1 MACVRKRR
9 DRWVIDFYDQ
19 EGVRRWQT
27 LPKGINKKEAN
38 EKLGELEKKIRQ
50 GTYTPIKELPNFSNV
65 ADNWLVSKKPDIRH
79 STHRQYKGHV
89 ENHLKPYF
97 NRVKINHVNF
107 EAVEK
112 FKKHSLD
119 QGVTVPTLRKILI
132 TLGAVLTYAVRM
144 RYIDFNPCREV
155 EKPKGQSAHSDKE
168 EMVILQPDELQALFD
183 AGANQKERVLFM
195 TATLTGMREGEL
207 LGLQW
212 GDIDWHNYQV
222 HVRRTFN
229 HGRFYEPKS
238 KASRRKI
245 EMAPELVSELK
256 QWKLACPIS
265 DLDLV
270 FPSEVGTPQD
280 ATNMLRRQFFPALRR
295 AGLPRIRFHDLRH
308 TYASLLIDQGEY
320 PKYIQ
325 AQLGHSSIN
334 MTMDT
339 YGHLMK
345 TVNRQAAGRLGKAI
359 FGNSETNG
367 SKMVAEQG
375 RATKLESVKG

>member
-19 EGVRRWQT
+19 EGVRRWKT
-27 LPKGINKKEAN
+27 MPKGTTKN
-38 EKLGELEKKIRQ
+38 EVNEELGKIEKKVRQ
-50 GTYTPIKELPNFSNV
+50 GGYTPVRELPNFSKV
-65 ADNWLVSKKPDIRH
+65 ADSWLSSKKPDIRH
-79 STHRQYKGHV
+79 STYHGYKGHIK
-89 ENHLKPYF
+89 NHLNPYF
-97 NRVKINHVNF
+97 KRVKINHVNF
-107 EAVEK
+107 EVIEK
-112 FKKHSLD
+112 FKKHCLD
-119 QGVTVPTLRKILI
+119 TGVRIATLRKILI

-155 EKPKGQSAHSDKE
+155 EKPKGQSAHSNKE

-183 AGANQKERVLFM
+183 AGANQKERLLFM
-195 TATLTGMREGEL
+195 TATLTGMRQGEL

-212 GDIDWHNYQV
+212 GDMDWHNYQV

-229 HGRFYEPKS
+229 HGQFYEPKS

-245 EMAPELVSELK
+245 DMPPELVSELK
-256 QWKLACPIS
+256 HWKLACPIS
-265 DLDLV
+265 ELDLV
-270 FPSEVGTPQD
+270 FPSQVGTPQD

-295 AGLPRIRFHDLRH
+295 AGLPKIRFHDLRH

-325 AQLGHSSIN
+325 TQLGHSSIN
-334 MTMDT
+334 MTMDI
-339 YGHLMK
+339 YGHLMRG
-345 TVNRQAAGRLGKAI
+345 VNRKAGSRLGRAVL
-359 FGNSETNG
+359 GNSKSNG

-375 RATKLESVKG
+375 RATELESVNG

>member
-1 MACVRKRR
+1 
-9 DRWVIDFYDQ
+9 
-19 EGVRRWQT
+19 
-27 LPKGINKKEAN
+27 
-38 EKLGELEKKIRQ
+38 
-50 GTYTPIKELPNFSNV
+50 
-65 ADNWLVSKKPDIRH
+65 
-79 STHRQYKGHV
+79 V

-107 EAVEK
+107 EAIEK

-119 QGVTVPTLRKILI
+119 QGVTVPTLRKVLI

-155 EKPKGQSAHSDKE
+155 EKPKGQSAHTDEE

-195 TATLTGMREGEL
+195 AATLTGMREGEL

-212 GDIDWHNYQV
+212 GDIDWFNSQV
-222 HVRRTFN
+222 HVKRTFN

-245 EMAPELVSELK
+245 DMAPELVAELK
-256 QWKLACPIS
+256 AWKLACPIS

-270 FPSEVGTPQD
+270 FSSEVGTPQD

-295 AGLPRIRFHDLRH
+295 AGLPRIRFHGLRH

-339 YGHLMK
+339 YGHLMER
-345 TVNRQAAGRLGKAI
+345 VNRQAASRLGKAV

-375 RATKLESVKG
+375 RATELESING